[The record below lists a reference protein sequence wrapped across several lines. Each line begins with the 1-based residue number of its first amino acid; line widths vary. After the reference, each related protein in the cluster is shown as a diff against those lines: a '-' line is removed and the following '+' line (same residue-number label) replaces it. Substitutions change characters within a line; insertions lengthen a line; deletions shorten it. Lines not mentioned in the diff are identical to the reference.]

1 MTKRG
6 GLCSRVPNHPHC
18 PTQRPYT
25 RVGAANC
32 TLPMLAQL
40 EAGVP
45 RSPAQGLRTCTVTPS
60 KTSGKGLEWSLL
72 GGQEVEDIGT
82 FVF

>member
-6 GLCSRVPNHPHC
+6 SLCSRVPNHPHC

-45 RSPAQGLRTCTVTPS
+45 GSPAQGLRIWQESSFQNWFPS
-60 KTSGKGLEWSLL
+60 PP
-72 GGQEVEDIGT
+72 
-82 FVF
+82 